1 MELLQLRYF
10 HEVAQTQHMTNSAKR
25 LGVAQP
31 ALTQAIRRLEGE
43 LDAKLFERA
52 GRNIRLTPCGEALE
66 AKVAPLLAAF
76 DEIPLAIAQ
85 AKGQE
90 RNTVRIDVEAA
101 TSMTVDAIAVF
112 RATVPQ
118 AAFVINQANSEA
130 RWDVRVRTVTPG
142 GGGKPDA
149 RTSQVFRERIC
160 LAIPKEQA
168 KGNSVCL
175 ADFADAPFVCL
186 AGTRGF
192 RGVCDE
198 LCLKAGFAPNVVFES
213 DSPDVVRKFIALGL
227 GVGFWPERSWGALEG
242 SDVALAPI
250 RESRV
255 RARYRGG
262 NGQAPAQPKSRRV
275 PRVPAGVHKAADGR
289 SGGISGVWVPQA
301 KAGHPGLGCADW
313 AAR

>member
-43 LDAKLFERA
+43 LDAKLFERV

-66 AKVAPLLAAF
+66 DKVAPLLAAF
-76 DEIPLAIAQ
+76 DEIPSAIAQ

-101 TSMTVDAIAVF
+101 TTMTVDAIAAF

-118 AAFVINQANSEA
+118 AAFVINQANNEA
-130 RWDVRVRTVTPG
+130 RWDVRVRTEAHG
-142 GGGKPDA
+142 GAAMPDT
-149 RTSQVFRERIC
+149 RTSEVFRERIC
-160 LAIPKEQA
+160 LAVPKAQA
-168 KGNSVCL
+168 NGEPIRL
-175 ADFADAPFVCL
+175 ADFAGAPFVCL

-242 SDVALAPI
+242 SEVVLAPI
-250 RESRV
+250 ADAGFERDIVVET
-255 RARYRGG
+255 AKHPL
-262 NGQAPAQPKSRRV
+262 GQ
-275 PRVPAGVHKAADGR
+275 KAAELHAFLLEFIR
-289 SGGISGVWVPQA
+289 RQMGGVDA
-301 KAGHPGLGCADW
+301 
-313 AAR
+313 

>member
-43 LDAKLFERA
+43 LDAKLFERV

-66 AKVAPLLAAF
+66 DKVAPLLAAF
-76 DEIPLAIAQ
+76 DEIPSAIAQ

-101 TSMTVDAIAVF
+101 TTMTVDAIAAF

-130 RWDVRVRTVTPG
+130 RWDVRVRTEAHG
-142 GGGKPDA
+142 GAAMPDA
-149 RTSQVFRERIC
+149 RTSEVFRERIC
-160 LAIPKEQA
+160 LAVPKAQA
-168 KGNSVCL
+168 NGEPIRL
-175 ADFADAPFVCL
+175 ADFAGAPFVCL

-198 LCLKAGFAPNVVFES
+198 LCLKTGFAPNVVFES

-242 SDVALAPI
+242 SEVVLAPI
-250 RESRV
+250 ADAGFERDIVVET
-255 RARYRGG
+255 AKHPL
-262 NGQAPAQPKSRRV
+262 GQ
-275 PRVPAGVHKAADGR
+275 KAAEFHAFLLEFIR
-289 SGGISGVWVPQA
+289 RQMGGVDA
-301 KAGHPGLGCADW
+301 
-313 AAR
+313 

>member
-10 HEVAQTQHMTNSAKR
+10 HEVAQTQHMTKSAKR

-43 LDAKLFERA
+43 LDAKLFERV

-66 AKVAPLLAAF
+66 DKVAPLLAAF
-76 DEIPLAIAQ
+76 DEIPSAIAQ

-101 TSMTVDAIAVF
+101 TTMTVDAIAAF

-118 AAFVINQANSEA
+118 AAFVINQANNEA
-130 RWDVRVRTVTPG
+130 RWDVRVRTEAHG
-142 GGGKPDA
+142 GAAMPDT
-149 RTSQVFRERIC
+149 RTSEVFRERIC
-160 LAIPKEQA
+160 LAVPKAQA
-168 KGNSVCL
+168 NGEPIRL
-175 ADFADAPFVCL
+175 ADFAGAPFVCL

-242 SDVALAPI
+242 SEVVLAPI
-250 RESRV
+250 ADAGFERDIVVET
-255 RARYRGG
+255 AKHPL
-262 NGQAPAQPKSRRV
+262 GQ
-275 PRVPAGVHKAADGR
+275 KAAEFHAFLLEFIR
-289 SGGISGVWVPQA
+289 RQMGGVDA
-301 KAGHPGLGCADW
+301 
-313 AAR
+313 

>member
-90 RNTVRIDVEAA
+90 RDTVRIDVEAA

-112 RATVPQ
+112 SATVPQ

-168 KGNSVCL
+168 KGKSVCL

-198 LCLKAGFAPNVVFES
+198 LCLKAGFFAPNVVFG
-213 DSPDVVRKFIALGL
+213 VRQPRCGAQVHRAWFGRGFFGL
-227 GVGFWPERSWGALEG
+227 NAAGVRWRVGCR
-242 SDVALAPI
+242 LAPI
-250 RESRV
+250 ADPGF
-255 RARYRGG
+255 ARDIVVETAKHPL
-262 NGQAPAQPKSRRV
+262 GQESRRV
-275 PRVPAGVHKAADGR
+275 PRVFAGVHKAAHGR
-289 SGGISGVWVPQA
+289 SG
-301 KAGHPGLGCADW
+301 
-313 AAR
+313 R

>member
-43 LDAKLFERA
+43 LDAKLFERV

-66 AKVAPLLAAF
+66 DKVAPLLAAF
-76 DEIPLAIAQ
+76 DEIPSAIAQ

-101 TSMTVDAIAVF
+101 TTMTVDAIAAF

-130 RWDVRVRTVTPG
+130 RWDVRVRTEAHG
-142 GGGKPDA
+142 GAAMPDA
-149 RTSQVFRERIC
+149 RTSEVFRERIC
-160 LAIPKEQA
+160 LAVPKAQA
-168 KGNSVCL
+168 NGEPIRL
-175 ADFADAPFVCL
+175 ADFAGAPFVCL

-198 LCLKAGFAPNVVFES
+198 LCLKTGFAPNVVFES

-242 SDVALAPI
+242 SEVVLAPI
-250 RESRV
+250 ADAGFERDIVVET
-255 RARYRGG
+255 AKHPL
-262 NGQAPAQPKSRRV
+262 GQ
-275 PRVPAGVHKAADGR
+275 KAAEFHAFLLEFIR
-289 SGGISGVWVPQA
+289 RQIGGVDA
-301 KAGHPGLGCADW
+301 
-313 AAR
+313 

>member
-43 LDAKLFERA
+43 LDAKLFERV

-66 AKVAPLLAAF
+66 DKVAPLLAAF
-76 DEIPLAIAQ
+76 DEIPSAIAQ

-101 TSMTVDAIAVF
+101 TTMTVDAIAAF

-118 AAFVINQANSEA
+118 AAFVINQANNEA
-130 RWDVRVRTVTPG
+130 RWDVRVRTEAHG
-142 GGGKPDA
+142 GAAMPDTRA
-149 RTSQVFRERIC
+149 AEVFRERIC
-160 LAIPKEQA
+160 LAVPKAQA
-168 KGNSVCL
+168 NGEPIRL
-175 ADFADAPFVCL
+175 ADFAGAPFVCL

-242 SDVALAPI
+242 SEVVLAPI
-250 RESRV
+250 ADAGFERDIVVET
-255 RARYRGG
+255 AKHPL
-262 NGQAPAQPKSRRV
+262 GQ
-275 PRVPAGVHKAADGR
+275 KAAEFHAFLLEFIR
-289 SGGISGVWVPQA
+289 RQMGGVDA
-301 KAGHPGLGCADW
+301 
-313 AAR
+313 

>member
-43 LDAKLFERA
+43 LDAKLFERV

-66 AKVAPLLAAF
+66 DKVAPLLAAF
-76 DEIPLAIAQ
+76 DEIPSAIAQ

-101 TSMTVDAIAVF
+101 TTMTVDAIAAF

-130 RWDVRVRTVTPG
+130 RWDVRVRTEAHG
-142 GGGKPDA
+142 GAAMPDA
-149 RTSQVFRERIC
+149 RTSEVFRERIC
-160 LAIPKEQA
+160 LAVPKAQA
-168 KGNSVCL
+168 NGEPIRL
-175 ADFADAPFVCL
+175 ADFAGAPFVCL

-227 GVGFWPERSWGALEG
+227 GVGFWPERSWGVLEG
-242 SDVALAPI
+242 SEVVLAPI
-250 RESRV
+250 ADAGFERDIVVET
-255 RARYRGG
+255 AKHPL
-262 NGQAPAQPKSRRV
+262 GQ
-275 PRVPAGVHKAADGR
+275 KAAEFHAFLLEFIR
-289 SGGISGVWVPQA
+289 RQMGGVDA
-301 KAGHPGLGCADW
+301 
-313 AAR
+313 

>member
-43 LDAKLFERA
+43 LDAKLFERV
-52 GRNIRLTPCGEALE
+52 GRNIRLTSCGETLE
-66 AKVAPLLAAF
+66 SKAAPLLAAF
-76 DEIPLAIAQ
+76 DEIPQVIAE

-101 TSMTVDAIAVF
+101 TSMTVDAIAAF

-118 AAFVINQANSEA
+118 AAFVINQANNEA
-130 RWDVRVRTVTPG
+130 RWDVRVRTEAHGTAA
-142 GGGKPDA
+142 KPDA

-168 KGNSVCL
+168 KGNAASL

-242 SDVALAPI
+242 SDVVLAPI
-250 RESRV
+250 ADAGFERDIVVET
-255 RARYRGG
+255 AKHPL
-262 NGQAPAQPKSRRV
+262 GQ
-275 PRVPAGVHKAADGR
+275 KAAEFHAYLLDFIRRRMGE
-289 SGGISGVWVPQA
+289 
-301 KAGHPGLGCADW
+301 AD
-313 AAR
+313 A

>member
-43 LDAKLFERA
+43 LDAKLFERV

-66 AKVAPLLAAF
+66 DKVAPLLAAF
-76 DEIPLAIAQ
+76 DEIPSAIAQ

-101 TSMTVDAIAVF
+101 TTMTVDAIAAF

-118 AAFVINQANSEA
+118 AAFVINQANNEA
-130 RWDVRVRTVTPG
+130 RWDVRVRTEAHG
-142 GGGKPDA
+142 GAAMPDT
-149 RTSQVFRERIC
+149 RTSEVFRERIC
-160 LAIPKEQA
+160 LAVPKAQA
-168 KGNSVCL
+168 DGEPIRL
-175 ADFADAPFVCL
+175 ADFAGAPFVCL

-242 SDVALAPI
+242 SEVVLAPI
-250 RESRV
+250 ADAGFERDIVVET
-255 RARYRGG
+255 AKHPL
-262 NGQAPAQPKSRRV
+262 GQ
-275 PRVPAGVHKAADGR
+275 KAAEFHAFLLEFIR
-289 SGGISGVWVPQA
+289 RQMGGVDA
-301 KAGHPGLGCADW
+301 
-313 AAR
+313 

>member
-43 LDAKLFERA
+43 LDAKLFERV

-66 AKVAPLLAAF
+66 SKAAPLLAAF
-76 DEIPLAIAQ
+76 DEIPQAIAQ

-101 TSMTVDAIAVF
+101 TSMTVDAIAAF

-130 RWDVRVRTVTPG
+130 RWDVRVRTVASG
-142 GGGKPDA
+142 GAAKQDA
-149 RTSQVFRERIC
+149 RTSQVYRERIC

-168 KGNSVCL
+168 KGGLIHL
-175 ADFADAPFVCL
+175 ADFTDAPFVCL

-227 GVGFWPERSWGALEG
+227 GVGFWPEHSWGALE
-242 SDVALAPI
+242 SADVALAPI
-250 RESRV
+250 ADERF
-255 RARYRGG
+255 ARDIVVEAAARPL
-262 NGQAPAQPKSRRV
+262 GQ
-275 PRVPAGVHKAADGR
+275 KAAEFHAFLLDFVGR
-289 SGGISGVWVPQA
+289 RMNGE
-301 KAGHPGLGCADW
+301 DE
-313 AAR
+313 

>member
-43 LDAKLFERA
+43 LDAKLFERV

-66 AKVAPLLAAF
+66 SKAAPLLAAF
-76 DEIPLAIAQ
+76 DEIPQVIAQ

-101 TSMTVDAIAVF
+101 TSMTVDAIATF

-118 AAFVINQANSEA
+118 AAFVIYQANSDA
-130 RWDVRVRTVTPG
+130 RWDVRVHTEARG
-142 GGGKPDA
+142 AAAKPDA
-149 RTSQVFRERIC
+149 RTFQVFRERIC

-168 KGNSVCL
+168 KGNAASL

-242 SDVALAPI
+242 SDVVLAPI
-250 RESRV
+250 ADAEFERDIVVET
-255 RARYRGG
+255 AKHPL
-262 NGQAPAQPKSRRV
+262 GQ
-275 PRVPAGVHKAADGR
+275 KAAEFHAYLLDFIRRRMGE
-289 SGGISGVWVPQA
+289 
-301 KAGHPGLGCADW
+301 AD
-313 AAR
+313 A

>member
-43 LDAKLFERA
+43 LDAKLFERV

-66 AKVAPLLAAF
+66 DKVAPLLAAF
-76 DEIPLAIAQ
+76 DEIPSAIAQ

-101 TSMTVDAIAVF
+101 TTMTVDAIAAF

-130 RWDVRVRTVTPG
+130 RWDVRVRTEAHG
-142 GGGKPDA
+142 GAAMPDA
-149 RTSQVFRERIC
+149 RTSEVFRERIC
-160 LAIPKEQA
+160 LAVPKAQA
-168 KGNSVCL
+168 NGEPIRL
-175 ADFADAPFVCL
+175 ADFAGAPFVCL

-198 LCLKAGFAPNVVFES
+198 LCLKTGFAPNVVFES

-242 SDVALAPI
+242 SEVVLAPI
-250 RESRV
+250 VDAGFERDIVVET
-255 RARYRGG
+255 AKHPL
-262 NGQAPAQPKSRRV
+262 GQ
-275 PRVPAGVHKAADGR
+275 KAAEFHAFLLEFIR
-289 SGGISGVWVPQA
+289 RRMGGVDAQA
-301 KAGHPGLGCADW
+301 AHRA
-313 AAR
+313 

>member
-90 RNTVRIDVEAA
+90 RDTVRIDVEAA
-101 TSMTVDAIAVF
+101 TSMTVDAIAAF

-118 AAFVINQANSEA
+118 AAFVINQANSEGSLGRA
-130 RWDVRVRTVTPG
+130 G
-142 GGGKPDA
+142 SHGDA
-149 RTSQVFRERIC
+149 RRRRQAGR
-160 LAIPKEQA
+160 AHIP
-168 KGNSVCL
+168 G
-175 ADFADAPFVCL
+175 
-186 AGTRGF
+186 
-192 RGVCDE
+192 
-198 LCLKAGFAPNVVFES
+198 
-213 DSPDVVRKFIALGL
+213 
-227 GVGFWPERSWGALEG
+227 
-242 SDVALAPI
+242 
-250 RESRV
+250 
-255 RARYRGG
+255 
-262 NGQAPAQPKSRRV
+262 V
-275 PRVPAGVHKAADGR
+275 PRTHMP
-289 SGGISGVWVPQA
+289 
-301 KAGHPGLGCADW
+301 GHPQGAGKG
-313 AAR
+313 

>member
-43 LDAKLFERA
+43 LDAKLFERV

-66 AKVAPLLAAF
+66 DKVAPLLAAF
-76 DEIPLAIAQ
+76 DEIPSAIAQ

-101 TSMTVDAIAVF
+101 TTMTVDAIAAF

-118 AAFVINQANSEA
+118 TAFVINQANSEA
-130 RWDVRVRTVTPG
+130 RWDVRVRTEAHG
-142 GGGKPDA
+142 GAAMPDA
-149 RTSQVFRERIC
+149 RTSEVFRERIC
-160 LAIPKEQA
+160 LAVPKAQA
-168 KGNSVCL
+168 NGEPIRL
-175 ADFADAPFVCL
+175 ADFAGAPFVCL

-198 LCLKAGFAPNVVFES
+198 LCLKTGFAPNVVFES

-242 SDVALAPI
+242 SEVVLAPI
-250 RESRV
+250 ADAGFERDIVVET
-255 RARYRGG
+255 AKHPL
-262 NGQAPAQPKSRRV
+262 GQ
-275 PRVPAGVHKAADGR
+275 KAAEFHAFLLEFIR
-289 SGGISGVWVPQA
+289 RQMGGVDA
-301 KAGHPGLGCADW
+301 
-313 AAR
+313 

>member
-43 LDAKLFERA
+43 LDAKLFERV

-66 AKVAPLLAAF
+66 SKAAPLLAAF
-76 DEIPLAIAQ
+76 DEIPQAIAQ

-101 TSMTVDAIAVF
+101 TSMTVDAIAAF

-130 RWDVRVRTVTPG
+130 RWDVRVRTVASG
-142 GGGKPDA
+142 GAAKQDA
-149 RTSQVFRERIC
+149 RTSQVYRERIC

-168 KGNSVCL
+168 KGESICL

-242 SDVALAPI
+242 SDVVLAPI
-250 RESRV
+250 ADAGFERDIVVET
-255 RARYRGG
+255 AKHPL
-262 NGQAPAQPKSRRV
+262 GQ
-275 PRVPAGVHKAADGR
+275 KAAEFHAFLLDFIRRRMGE
-289 SGGISGVWVPQA
+289 
-301 KAGHPGLGCADW
+301 AD
-313 AAR
+313 A

>member
-43 LDAKLFERA
+43 LDAKLFERV
-52 GRNIRLTPCGEALE
+52 GRNIRLTSCGEALE
-66 AKVAPLLAAF
+66 DKVAPLLAAF
-76 DEIPLAIAQ
+76 DEIPSAIAQ

-101 TSMTVDAIAVF
+101 TTMTVDAIAAF

-130 RWDVRVRTVTPG
+130 RWDVRVRTEARG
-142 GGGKPDA
+142 DAAMPDA
-149 RTSQVFRERIC
+149 RTSEVFRERIC
-160 LAIPKEQA
+160 LAVPKAQA
-168 KGNSVCL
+168 NGEPIRL
-175 ADFADAPFVCL
+175 ADFAGAPFVCL

-192 RGVCDE
+192 RSVCDE

-242 SDVALAPI
+242 SEVVLTPI
-250 RESRV
+250 ADAGFERDIVVET
-255 RARYRGG
+255 AKHPL
-262 NGQAPAQPKSRRV
+262 GQ
-275 PRVPAGVHKAADGR
+275 KAAEFHAFLLEFIR
-289 SGGISGVWVPQA
+289 RRMGGVDAQA
-301 KAGHPGLGCADW
+301 AHRA
-313 AAR
+313 

>member
-25 LGVAQP
+25 LGMAQP

-90 RNTVRIDVEAA
+90 RDTVRIDVEAA

-142 GGGKPDA
+142 DAGKPDA
-149 RTSQVFRERIC
+149 RTSQV
-160 LAIPKEQA
+160 QA
-168 KGNSVCL
+168 KGKAIRL
-175 ADFADAPFVCL
+175 ADFADASFVCL

-227 GVGFWPERSWGALEG
+227 GVGFWPERSWGALEE
-242 SDVALAPI
+242 SDVALASI
-250 RESRV
+250 ADAGF
-255 RARYRGG
+255 ARDIVVETAKHSL
-262 NGQAPAQPKSRRV
+262 GQ
-275 PRVPAGVHKAADGR
+275 KAAEFHAFLLDFIRRRMGE
-289 SGGISGVWVPQA
+289 
-301 KAGHPGLGCADW
+301 AD
-313 AAR
+313 A

>member
-43 LDAKLFERA
+43 LDAKLFERV

-66 AKVAPLLAAF
+66 DKVAPLLAAF
-76 DEIPLAIAQ
+76 DEIPSAIAQ

-101 TSMTVDAIAVF
+101 TTMTVDAIAAF

-118 AAFVINQANSEA
+118 AAFVINQANSKA
-130 RWDVRVRTVTPG
+130 RWDVRVRTEAHG
-142 GGGKPDA
+142 GAAMPDA
-149 RTSQVFRERIC
+149 RTSEVFRERIC
-160 LAIPKEQA
+160 LAVPKAQA
-168 KGNSVCL
+168 NGEPIRL
-175 ADFADAPFVCL
+175 ADFAGAPFVCL

-198 LCLKAGFAPNVVFES
+198 LCLKTGFAPNVVFES

-242 SDVALAPI
+242 SEVVLAPI
-250 RESRV
+250 ADAGFERDIVVET
-255 RARYRGG
+255 AKHPL
-262 NGQAPAQPKSRRV
+262 GQ
-275 PRVPAGVHKAADGR
+275 KAAEFHAFLLEFIR
-289 SGGISGVWVPQA
+289 RQMGGVDA
-301 KAGHPGLGCADW
+301 
-313 AAR
+313 

>member
-43 LDAKLFERA
+43 LDAKLFERV

-66 AKVAPLLAAF
+66 DKVAPLLAAF
-76 DEIPLAIAQ
+76 DEIPCAIAQ

-101 TSMTVDAIAVF
+101 TTMTVDAIAAF

-130 RWDVRVRTVTPG
+130 RWDVRVRTEVHG
-142 GGGKPDA
+142 GAAMPDA
-149 RTSQVFRERIC
+149 RTSEVFRERIC
-160 LAIPKEQA
+160 LAVPKAQA
-168 KGNSVCL
+168 NGEPIRL
-175 ADFADAPFVCL
+175 ADFAGAPFVCL

-192 RGVCDE
+192 RSVCDE

-242 SDVALAPI
+242 SEVVLAPI
-250 RESRV
+250 ADAGFERDIVVET
-255 RARYRGG
+255 AKHPL
-262 NGQAPAQPKSRRV
+262 GQ
-275 PRVPAGVHKAADGR
+275 KAAEFHAFLLEFIR
-289 SGGISGVWVPQA
+289 RRMGGVDA
-301 KAGHPGLGCADW
+301 
-313 AAR
+313 

>member
-43 LDAKLFERA
+43 LDAKLFERV

-66 AKVAPLLAAF
+66 DKVAPLLAAF
-76 DEIPLAIAQ
+76 DEIPSAIAQ

-101 TSMTVDAIAVF
+101 TTMTVDAIAAF

-130 RWDVRVRTVTPG
+130 RWDVRVRTEAHG
-142 GGGKPDA
+142 GAAMPDA
-149 RTSQVFRERIC
+149 RTSEVFRERIC
-160 LAIPKEQA
+160 LAVPKAQA
-168 KGNSVCL
+168 NGEPIRL
-175 ADFADAPFVCL
+175 ADFAGAPFVCL

-198 LCLKAGFAPNVVFES
+198 LCLKTGFAPNVVFES

-242 SDVALAPI
+242 SEVVLAPI
-250 RESRV
+250 ADAGFERDIVVET
-255 RARYRGG
+255 AKHPL
-262 NGQAPAQPKSRRV
+262 GQ
-275 PRVPAGVHKAADGR
+275 KAAEFHAFLLEFIR
-289 SGGISGVWVPQA
+289 RQMSGVDA
-301 KAGHPGLGCADW
+301 
-313 AAR
+313 